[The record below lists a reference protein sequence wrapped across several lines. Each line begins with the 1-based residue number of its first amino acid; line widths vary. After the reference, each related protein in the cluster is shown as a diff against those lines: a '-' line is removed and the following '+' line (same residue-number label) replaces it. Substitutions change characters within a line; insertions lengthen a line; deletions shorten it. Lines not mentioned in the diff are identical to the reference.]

1 MIANDGGGVLYA
13 IQCFMPYVVLFN
25 FRVNLI
31 ADTSTRCLS
40 TLIQSEVPRVV
51 LLYLRVNF
59 IAETNTCCLRF
70 ELILL

>member
-31 ADTSTRCLS
+31 ADTSTRCVS
-40 TLIQSEVPRVV
+40 TLIQS
-51 LLYLRVNF
+51 
-59 IAETNTCCLRF
+59 
-70 ELILL
+70 